1 MSRNLFRY
9 QSFHFSWAQL
19 SIRWLWIWFSL
30 RKKLFIW
37 TSLTSASS
45 FITSLKR
52 NWCSKLG
59 NFNDCEW
66 HNYRPGQPNW
76 EYMMWRFQDISA
88 TQIFREINCGHIKA
102 PKTALLTIWA
112 ALKFEFLESFAIFKC
127 DIFLKI
133 NDERIQNC
141 WNGNVW
147 PSEISQNWFH
157 VKS

>member
-1 MSRNLFRY
+1 MSTTFNKMIMNLVF
-9 QSFHFSWAQL
+9 FKKNFFS
-19 SIRWLWIWFSL
+19 
-30 RKKLFIW
+30 IW